1 MAKWPLLGMLALL
14 GGCQLLELKRQMETA
29 QQELVLIPGQLHSQ
43 DAAQS
48 ALVVLLDEQRQ
59 VKAYRSV
66 QPDGL
71 FYFSMPSGDYQ
82 LLAFEDRNGNLQLDA
97 DEPRHWLEHAQNAPF
112 QVQPTPAERAR
123 LGRLNLMQPSA
134 ANGAVPGIDLN
145 LEHLYRT
152 LPHLQRNYLQVV
164 HFDDPRFSA
173 ERVSQ
178 GAWQPLDFLSEVGYG
193 LYLLQ
198 PWDPDKE
205 PVFLVH
211 GINSAPPI
219 WSELIDSIDT
229 RRFQVVLYH
238 YPSGLPLNNSAYLLS
253 EAMRDIQ
260 LRYAPKRF
268 HVFAHSMGGL
278 VARRAVQLLAGGGGT
293 DRQCLFLTL
302 GTPWDGHPS
311 AAKGIDRSPV
321 VAPVWRD
328 MAPGSPYLQ
337 MLFSTPLPAHINQ
350 WLLVSYG
357 GNSRFLPQPNDGVV
371 PLASELR
378 EAAQDE
384 ATHLY
389 LLNDSHV
396 GILHS
401 RRSKHLIEQ
410 ALAELPAEGCQPTFA
425 D

>member
-1 MAKWPLLGMLALL
+1 MAKWSLMACLALL
-14 GGCQLLELKRQMETA
+14 GGCQLLELERQLQSA
-29 QQELVLIPGQLHSQ
+29 QQELVLIPGQLQ
-43 DAAQS
+43 ERDTAQA
-48 ALVVLLDEQRQ
+48 ALVVLLDRQRQ
-59 VKAYRSV
+59 VKAYRIV
-66 QPDGL
+66 QPGGL

-97 DEPRHWLEHAQNAPF
+97 DEPRHWLEQVRNAPF

-123 LGRLNLMQPSA
+123 LGRLNLLQPQLA
-134 ANGAVPGIDLN
+134 AGTAPSIN
-145 LEHLYRT
+145 LSLDHLYRE
-152 LPHLQRNYLQVV
+152 LPRLQRNYLQVV
-164 HFDDPRFSA
+164 DFDDPRFSA

-178 GAWQPLDFLSEVGYG
+178 GAWQPLDFVSEVGYG

-198 PWDPDKE
+198 PWDPAKE
-205 PVFLVH
+205 PIFLVH

-219 WSELIDSIDT
+219 WRELVDSIDQK
-229 RRFQVVLYH
+229 RFQVVLYH

-253 EAMRDIQ
+253 EAMRDVQ

-268 HVFAHSMGGL
+268 HLFAHSMGGL
-278 VARRAVQLLAGGGGT
+278 VARRAVQLLAAGGGT
-293 DRQCLFLTL
+293 DSQCLFLTL
-302 GTPWDGHPS
+302 GTPWGGHPS
-311 AAKGIDRSPV
+311 AAKGISRSPV

-328 MAPGSPYLQ
+328 MAPGSHYLQ
-337 MLFSTPLPAHINQ
+337 ELFATPLPAHISQ

-357 GNSRFLPQPNDGVV
+357 GNTRLLPEPNDGVV

-384 ATHLY
+384 AEHLY
-389 LLNDSHV
+389 LLRDSHV

-401 RRSKHLIEQ
+401 SRSKELLAK
-410 ALAELPAEGCQPTFA
+410 ALASLPAEGCRGVQE